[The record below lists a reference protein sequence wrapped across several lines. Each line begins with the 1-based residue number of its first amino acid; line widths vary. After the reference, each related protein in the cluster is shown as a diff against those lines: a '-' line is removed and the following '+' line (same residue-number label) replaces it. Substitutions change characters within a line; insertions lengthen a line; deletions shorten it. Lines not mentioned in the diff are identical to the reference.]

1 MDSPMTL
8 GPRKEWVIPPRPKPG
23 RKPATDTPPTKRK
36 AQNRAAQ
43 RAFRERRAA
52 RVGEL
57 EEQLKET
64 EEERV
69 KRETQIKGELD
80 EARTYITKI
89 EAELRRSTEEKQQY
103 QTRLARAEE
112 MYDRVSKEAEAL
124 KTEMAYLRNGA
135 KSTGTDAVALPPR
148 RRRNPPRMQQTR
160 PPISRNA
167 SSDSKPHP
175 LGCGTCSSIG
185 RCACIEQV
193 TTITTSSCSR
203 CSLDITRC
211 QCLDETLN
219 TLTASLNTTILPEM
233 DLKRTFEPSSP
244 IMQSKRPRISIEET
258 QPQEIDFT
266 AMFASKPSSLLYQP
280 QKPRMMDDYV
290 SEISRPPPGETCGF
304 CDGGGFCACAE
315 AAATQA
321 RDQAMELENRLPP
334 LLSEVTPPP
343 SDTDITYAESYKLP
357 SLYPNHTLHQSNTNP
372 QAQSSMVSR
381 PPSAAGQH
389 QSNASSG
396 GCGPNGPGSCK
407 QCQDDPKSGLFC
419 RSLAAIR
426 AKNPEFSGCCGNG
439 GPGGCCKD
447 EKPAPPPITR
457 TFSQPVL
464 GHGHSLSTE
473 QGGSGGSNADGN
485 LLALSC
491 ADTYKTLASH
501 KGFDAAVTGNE
512 MREWLPKLA
521 TVAPGKH
528 QYPGRGAMDID
539 AASVMSVIKYFDVRF
554 GRE

>member
-64 EEERV
+64 EEERL
-69 KRETQIKGELD
+69 KREAQMKAELD
-80 EARTYITKI
+80 EARAYITKI
-89 EAELRRSTEEKQQY
+89 EADLRRTTDDKQQY
-103 QTRLARAEE
+103 QARLTRSEE
-112 MYDRVSKEAEAL
+112 MLDRVSKEAEGL
-124 KTEMAYLRNGA
+124 KVEITYLRNGA
-135 KSTGTDAVALPPR
+135 KSTGTEAVALPPR

-160 PPISRNA
+160 PSASRH
-167 SSDSKPHP
+167 SSSNSKPHQM
-175 LGCGTCSSIG
+175 GCGTCSSTSK
-185 RCACIEQV
+185 CACIEQV
-193 TTITTSSCSR
+193 TTITTTGCSR
-203 CSLDITRC
+203 CSLDMTRC
-211 QCLDETLN
+211 TCLDETLN
-219 TLTASLNTTILPEM
+219 TLTTSLNNTILPEM
-233 DLKRTFEPSSP
+233 DMKRAFASSSP
-244 IMQSKRPRISIEET
+244 ILQSKRPRISIEEQ

-266 AMFASKPSSLLYQP
+266 AMFSSKPSSLLYQP
-280 QKPRMMDDYV
+280 QKSRMMDYA
-290 SEISRPPPGETCGF
+290 SEMSISRPPPGETCGF

-321 RDQAMELENRLPP
+321 RDQEMEMENRLPP

-357 SLYPNHTLHQSNTNP
+357 SLYPNHHLHQSNTNP
-372 QAQSSMVSR
+372 PSQGLQILSMSRPQSSAGQQQSTAQS
-381 PPSAAGQH
+381 
-389 QSNASSG
+389 G
-396 GCGPNGPGSCK
+396 GNSCANGPGTCK

-426 AKNPEFSGCCGNG
+426 ATNPDFSGCCGNG

-447 EKPAPPPITR
+447 EKPAPPPIQR
-457 TFSQPVL
+457 TLSQPSL
-464 GHGHSLSTE
+464 PHSHSRSLE
-473 QGGSGGSNADGN
+473 QGGQRAGEQ
-485 LLALSC
+485 LFALSC

-501 KGFDAAVTGNE
+501 KNFDVASNE
-512 MREWLPKLA
+512 IREWLPKLA
-521 TVAPGKH
+521 TAAPSK
-528 QYPGRGAMDID
+528 YPGRGAMDID